1 MLDNLALWSPLD
13 CKEINTWF
21 ERPVNSKEIK
31 PVSSKGNQSWIF
43 IGRTDAEAEAPILWP
58 TDVKSQLI
66 RKDPDAGK
74 IEGRKRR
81 GWQRKRWL
89 EGITNS
95 VGLSLGKLWK
105 TRKEREAWHSAVH
118 RVAESDKTA
127 WLNNNSK
134 YNMTRDF
141 LMAQMV
147 MNLPAMQE
155 TQVGSLDWEDPLEK
169 ERATHSSLLA

>member
-1 MLDNLALWSPLD
+1 MLNNLALESPLD
-13 CKEINTWF
+13 CKEINTWLGS
-21 ERPVNSKEIK
+21 PVSCKEIK

-74 IEGRKRR
+74 IEGKKRR
-81 GWQRKRWL
+81 GWQRRRWL

-95 VGLSLGKLWK
+95 VGLSLSKLWK
-105 TRKEREAWHSAVH
+105 MRKDREASHSAVH
-118 RVAESDKTA
+118 GVAESDKTE

-141 LMAQMV
+141 LMA
-147 MNLPAMQE
+147 
-155 TQVGSLDWEDPLEK
+155 
-169 ERATHSSLLA
+169 